1 MAHAWLDSLSEDW
14 VSQPGSDASQL
25 QLPGLCPSRPNSK
38 HADSCDNLTR
48 TSRFNAARGGKPPTP
63 ERSTGALSERSLN
76 DVNVPPSQRTSSR
89 LSRETKASRRG
100 RPFSRSVSTSSSA
113 SVLRNTVQ
121 QKSHSASPSKNL
133 EDVPEWKRRLVYG
146 YLSYGES
153 KDLFSSA
160 ATGLENIFRPPL
172 SPSAEKTMPNE
183 EEGSECVVG
192 NDTTLPS
199 SPPPYPR
206 FIIQQHRQQR
216 QAGMPEQS
224 VNTSSLRQPRGR
236 APKQMNF
243 RPTKNG
249 TGDYSRSDISSAEK
263 TAEPNN
269 TGTHQPSNSSFTSLS
284 AKQRLEAEAEAEA
297 EASRKTSGQS
307 ITRNEGLS
315 PILVPRHN
323 SEGGNISF
331 GAADLPA
338 ERLRNILEDLRR
350 NQRVLDSDPED
361 QPVPGA
367 AVAEGSEKYEDTED
381 YAAEGGFLNLRRG
394 GRSRDGSFRQRP
406 LSPPVVIHT
415 DTSEMLPESSIQAS
429 TPKQMPTIRTERLA
443 SGEGDASPGSPQSPT
458 LPRAPH
464 PSPEKRLQPPPHSS
478 GSPLK
483 LFGPYDTF
491 TNQTLLRR
499 ISQFEDQMADSP
511 SRSVGDDSLS
521 FQTQESPS
529 RHEVK
534 GGFVNGFSPEK
545 APRLSQEQREVPAV
559 VSTFGAGELDG
570 YEFSE
575 DVTVTS
581 SERSRLEDK
590 ENLAPEEDRK
600 SSESIKF
607 HIDRPPSSDGES
619 LIVRRR
625 RQKAVIVNSPRQ
637 RRPASKSSFN
647 LKSSTTLEYVRDLY
661 KLQQTPKR
669 DGSEGKRPRTSPSKD
684 PTPKRRRTLH
694 RSDIAYGLEDG
705 LVNIE
710 TVQTSH
716 RSMQSAIEKKLTD
729 IYRDDMQ
736 QPAIPDRPVSRQD
749 SRPRSPTPSQR
760 PAKPRERQPLAD
772 IGLSLGEVS
781 EDATQ
786 PQEESEILVRD
797 FAVDGSRKSSMRT
810 QDFFDAAEEIMA
822 MIRSKARPKPS
833 LDNIAESEGESDE
846 RRQSADYDETEDSFQ
861 ESTKEPVSR
870 PPSRE
875 RPPLSRMPTR
885 QENPEIVNRLKQ
897 YEEVSDLGDMTYS
910 IQSMGELQEVAQA
923 AHSHDEPSQER
934 RDDDERRR
942 SSAGGPEIIS
952 GLSNVRISRNPSVRE
967 TLDGCVE
974 YPSSASR
981 GSGNTS
987 ARSFPTGS
995 SRGSDSRRLI
1005 GPDAV
1010 TGLIGD
1016 QVGNM
1021 VFDKD
1026 KKIWVKVKTPKP
1038 IVKERSILPS
1048 EDSEEDPFASIPDL
1062 SVDTLKETANLGQI
1076 SGGLYNIDES
1086 SHEDG
1091 SLSQPAGPSTTR
1103 GAHNSK
1109 TISSHIKETFARVK
1123 QNLHETLVEED
1134 EEIEHEITIHE
1145 GRIHESTPS
1154 RRRNLTITFS
1164 SPIASIIRDMTP
1176 HAGGETADEE
1186 PSLLEESTGDI
1197 TAESLKRG
1205 RDGRSSRSASG
1216 RLSKS
1221 RSRSRSQGPPKNLS
1235 AKAQA
1240 FVPRPVSRID
1250 ERDEDSV
1257 EEQVSSAE
1265 RQVSARGESSIVGPE
1280 PQDDHCDSL
1289 SVVVTPAP
1297 PRVAPP
1303 SVTPMIAKYVGTLSL
1318 SPLSEFTM
1326 NHGDQSCAL
1335 EVSYVVGDRYL
1346 VTGDGSRKVM
1356 SKAVRSLVEKITE
1369 VEPFE
1374 PDWDSMRELDISNK
1388 QLTTLHKLDEFCAN
1402 VVTLDA
1408 SNNSISHLDGVPESV
1423 RNLRMTF
1430 NQLSELTAWGHL
1442 MNLQYVDVSNN
1453 QLNSLYP
1460 FKELVHLRNLR
1471 ADNNQIASLDGINL
1485 HDSLQVLR
1493 VRGNLIEKVDFDG
1506 TSLHRLTELD
1516 LEGNQI
1522 SSIQNT
1528 DQLPCLATLNLQHN
1542 WLTSFDPTP
1551 NQPMPSL
1558 RYLKLSDNDLV
1569 TLDLSAYT
1577 SLRLLHADRNQLATI
1592 TGFSRCRRLDS
1603 LSLREQRGEAPLDT
1617 SFLASAYEVRKL
1629 FLSGN
1634 NLSSFT
1640 LPVDFLN
1647 LQYLELANCGLET
1660 LPPDLGQLTPNLR
1673 VLNLNF
1679 NALTH
1684 LAPLRYIPRLKKLL
1698 VAGNRLTDA
1707 AQFAGV
1713 LAGFPHLARLDTR
1726 DNPAT
1731 LGFYPPPVALV
1742 PMVDADAEDERNREA
1757 DDPFALPDVIDAGRD
1772 RKFLGRLDM
1781 GTRMRRRLY
1790 EMVVLERCRRLKML
1804 DGLLVDRDG
1813 VRTRDA
1819 VWDALVSNG
1828 VVASVSVVAEGDGAA
1843 ARGDNDGKN
1852 GNATAEARQTRED
1865 EGGRC
1870 QDPLGRSDED
1880 ER

>member
-14 VSQPGSDASQL
+14 ISQPGSDASQL
-25 QLPGLCPSRPNSK
+25 QLPGLSSSRPGSN
-38 HADSCDNLTR
+38 HADSRDNLTR
-48 TSRFNAARGGKPPTP
+48 ISRFNAAGGRKPPTP

-76 DVNVPPSQRTSSR
+76 DVNIPPSHRTSSR
-89 LSRETKASRRG
+89 PSRETKASRCG
-100 RPFSRSVSTSSSA
+100 RPFSRSVSASSSSA

-133 EDVPEWKRRLVYG
+133 EDIPEWKKRLVYG

-160 ATGLENIFRPPL
+160 ATGLENIFRPPP
-172 SPSAEKTMPNE
+172 SPNADKAMPNE
-183 EEGSECVVG
+183 EEESERVAG

-206 FIIQQHRQQR
+206 FMARRHRQQQR
-216 QAGMPEQS
+216 QVGMPEQS
-224 VNTSSLRQPRGR
+224 VNASSLRQPHGS
-236 APKQMNF
+236 APKHMNF
-243 RPTKNG
+243 RRTKNG
-249 TGDYSRSDISSAEK
+249 TGDYSRSEISSAEK

-269 TGTHQPSNSSFTSLS
+269 TGTQEPCNSSFTSLS

-297 EASRKTSGQS
+297 SRKTSGQS
-307 ITRNEGLS
+307 IIRNEGLS

-331 GAADLPA
+331 GAVDLPA
-338 ERLRNILEDLRR
+338 EQLRNILEDLRR
-350 NQRVLDSDPED
+350 NQRVVDSGSED

-367 AVAEGSEKYEDTED
+367 TVPEGSEKYEDTAD
-381 YAAEGGFLNLRRG
+381 YAAKGGFLNLRRR
-394 GRSRDGSFRQRP
+394 GRSRDGSFRLRP
-406 LSPPVVIHT
+406 QSPPVVINT

-429 TPKQMPTIRTERLA
+429 TPKQMPTVRTERLA
-443 SGEGDASPGSPQSPT
+443 SGEGDADPGSPQSPT

-464 PSPEKRLQPPPHSS
+464 PSPEKRLQPPPNSS

-499 ISQFEDQMADSP
+499 ISQFEDQMAGSP
-511 SRSVGDDSLS
+511 PRSVRDDTLS

-534 GGFVNGFSPEK
+534 GAFVNELRPEK
-545 APRLSQEQREVPAV
+545 APCLSREQREIPAAI
-559 VSTFGAGELDG
+559 SAFGAGELDG

-575 DVTVTS
+575 DITINS
-581 SERSRLEDK
+581 SERSWLEDK

-600 SSESIKF
+600 SSEPIKF
-607 HIDRPPSSDGES
+607 HIDRPHSSDGES
-619 LIVRRR
+619 LVIRRR
-625 RQKAVIVNSPRQ
+625 RQKTVIVNSPRL
-637 RRPASKSSFN
+637 RRAVSKSSFN

-694 RSDIAYGLEDG
+694 QSDIAYGLEDG
-705 LVNIE
+705 LVRIE
-710 TVQTSH
+710 TVQSSH
-716 RSMQSAIEKKLTD
+716 RSMQSAIGKKLTD
-729 IYRDDMQ
+729 IYQDDIQ
-736 QPAIPDRPVSRQD
+736 QLAVPDRPGSRRD
-749 SRPRSPTPSQR
+749 SRPRSPTPNQR

-781 EDATQ
+781 EGATR

-833 LDNIAESEGESDE
+833 LDNIAESEGESAE
-846 RRQSADYDETEDSFQ
+846 RRQSAEYDETEDSFQ

-885 QENPEIVNRLKQ
+885 QENPEIANRLKQ

-910 IQSMGELQEVAQA
+910 MQSMAELQEVAQGA
-923 AHSHDEPSQER
+923 QCHDESSQER
-934 RDDDERRR
+934 TDDDEQRRN
-942 SSAGGPEIIS
+942 SAGGPEIVS
-952 GLSNVRISRNPSVRE
+952 GLSNVRISRNPSLRE
-967 TLDGCVE
+967 TLDGGVE

-1026 KKIWVKVKTPKP
+1026 KKIWVKVKTPKQ
-1038 IVKERSILPS
+1038 IVKERNVLPS

-1062 SVDTLKETANLGQI
+1062 SVDTLKETANLRQIPGQE
-1076 SGGLYNIDES
+1076 LYNIEES
-1086 SHEDG
+1086 FHEDD
-1091 SLSQPAGPSTTR
+1091 SLSQPSAGPSTTR
-1103 GAHNSK
+1103 GTHNSK
-1109 TISSHIKETFARVK
+1109 RISSHIKETFARIK
-1123 QNLHETLVEED
+1123 QSLHETLVEED

-1164 SPIASIIRDMTP
+1164 SPIASIIRDMAP
-1176 HAGGETADEE
+1176 HAGGETTEEE
-1186 PSLLEESTGDI
+1186 PSLLEESTGDV
-1197 TAESLKRG
+1197 TAGSLERG
-1205 RDGRSSRSASG
+1205 RDGRSGRSASG

-1235 AKAQA
+1235 VKAQA

-1250 ERDEDSV
+1250 ERDEDST

-1280 PQDDHCDSL
+1280 PQDARRDSL

-1303 SVTPMIAKYVGTLSL
+1303 SATPMIAKYVGTLSL

-1335 EVSYVVGDRYL
+1335 ELSYVVGDRYL
-1346 VTGDGSRKVM
+1346 VTGNGSRKVM

-1408 SNNSISHLDGVPESV
+1408 SSNSISHLDGVPESV
-1423 RNLRMTF
+1423 RNLRMTC

-1442 MNLQYVDVSNN
+1442 INLQYVDVSNN
-1453 QLNSLYP
+1453 QLNSLHP

-1493 VRGNLIEKVDFDG
+1493 VRGNLIEKIDFDG
-1506 TSLHRLTELD
+1506 TRLHRLTELD

-1522 SSIQNT
+1522 SSIQNI
-1528 DQLPCLATLNLQHN
+1528 DQLPCLATLNLQNN

-1551 NQPMPSL
+1551 NQPIPSL

-1569 TLDLSAYT
+1569 TLDLSACT
-1577 SLRLLHADRNQLATI
+1577 SLRLLHADRNQLATL

-1603 LSLREQRGEAPLDT
+1603 LSLREQRREAPLDT

-1640 LPVDFLN
+1640 MPVDFLN

-1660 LPPDLGQLTPNLR
+1660 LPPNVGQLTPNLR

-1679 NALTH
+1679 NALAD

-1698 VAGNRLTDA
+1698 VVGNRLTDA
-1707 AQFAGV
+1707 AQFTEV
-1713 LAGFPHLARLDTR
+1713 LAGFPHLARLDAR

-1742 PMVDADAEDERNREA
+1742 PVVGGDADDETRREA
-1757 DDPFALPDVIDAGRD
+1757 EDPFALPDVADADRD
-1772 RKFLGRLDM
+1772 RKFLSRLDM

-1790 EMVVLERCRRLKML
+1790 EMVVLERCRRLKVL
-1804 DGLLVDRDG
+1804 DGLLVDRET
-1813 VRTRDA
+1813 VWKRDA
-1819 VWDALVSNG
+1819 VWDALLRSGVVSDAAEGGG
-1828 VVASVSVVAEGDGAA
+1828 VVARDDSDE
-1843 ARGDNDGKN
+1843 KN
-1852 GNATAEARQTRED
+1852 GDAIAEARQTLED

-1870 QDPLGRSDED
+1870 QDPLG
-1880 ER
+1880 

>member
-25 QLPGLCPSRPNSK
+25 QLPGLSSSRPGSK
-38 HADSCDNLTR
+38 HADSRDNLTR
-48 TSRFNAARGGKPPTP
+48 ISRFNDAGGRKPPAP

-76 DVNVPPSQRTSSR
+76 DVNIPPSQRTSSR
-89 LSRETKASRRG
+89 LSREAKASRRG
-100 RPFSRSVSTSSSA
+100 RPFSRSVSASSSA
-113 SVLRNTVQ
+113 SVLRNTIQ

-133 EDVPEWKRRLVYG
+133 EDIPEWKRRLVYG

-172 SPSAEKTMPNE
+172 SPSPDRAMPNE
-183 EEGSECVVG
+183 EGESECVTG

-206 FIIQQHRQQR
+206 FIAQRHRQQR

-224 VNTSSLRQPRGR
+224 VNASSLRQPLGH
-236 APKQMNF
+236 APKQMDF
-243 RPTKNG
+243 RRSKKG
-249 TGDYSRSDISSAEK
+249 TGDYSRSDISSTEK

-269 TGTHQPSNSSFTSLS
+269 TGTHEPSNSSFTSLS
-284 AKQRLEAEAEAEA
+284 AKQRLEAEA

-315 PILVPRHN
+315 PILVPRHD
-323 SEGGNISF
+323 SEGGSISF

-338 ERLRNILEDLRR
+338 EKLRNILEDLRR
-350 NQRVLDSDPED
+350 NQRILDSGPED

-367 AVAEGSEKYEDTED
+367 TVTEGSEKYEDTED
-381 YAAEGGFLNLRRG
+381 YAAKGGFLSLRKG

-406 LSPPVVIHT
+406 LSPPVAINT

-443 SGEGDASPGSPQSPT
+443 SGEGYAGPGSPQSPA

-464 PSPEKRLQPPPHSS
+464 PSPEKRLQPPPNSS

-529 RHEVK
+529 MHEVK
-534 GGFVNGFSPEK
+534 GDFVTELSPEK
-545 APRLSQEQREVPAV
+545 APRLSQEQREIPAA

-570 YEFSE
+570 YEFS
-575 DVTVTS
+575 DDITLNS
-581 SERSRLEDK
+581 NERSGLEDK
-590 ENLAPEEDRK
+590 ENVAPEEDRK
-600 SSESIKF
+600 SSDPIKF
-607 HIDRPPSSDGES
+607 HIDRPNSSDGES
-619 LIVRRR
+619 LVVRRR
-625 RQKAVIVNSPRQ
+625 RQKVVMVNSPRQ
-637 RRPASKSSFN
+637 RRPVSKSSFN
-647 LKSSTTLEYVRDLY
+647 LKSSSTLEYVRDLY

-705 LVNIE
+705 LVNTE
-710 TVQTSH
+710 TVQSSH
-716 RSMQSAIEKKLTD
+716 RSMQSAIGKKLAD
-729 IYRDDMQ
+729 IYQDDMQ
-736 QPAIPDRPVSRQD
+736 QLAIADQPVSRRD
-749 SRPRSPTPSQR
+749 SRPRSPTPNQR

-772 IGLSLGEVS
+772 IGLTLGEVS
-781 EDATQ
+781 EGATQ
-786 PQEESEILVRD
+786 PQKESEILVRD

-833 LDNIAESEGESDE
+833 LDNIAESEGESAE
-846 RRQSADYDETEDSFQ
+846 RRQSAEYDETEDSFQ
-861 ESTKEPVSR
+861 DSTKEPVSR
-870 PPSRE
+870 PPSRG
-875 RPPLSRMPTR
+875 RPPLSRMPNR
-885 QENPEIVNRLKQ
+885 QENPDIVNRLKQ
-897 YEEVSDLGDMTYS
+897 YEEVSDLGDITYS
-910 IQSMGELQEVAQA
+910 MQSMGELQEVAQG
-923 AHSHDEPSQER
+923 AHDRDEPSQECS
-934 RDDDERRR
+934 DDDERRR
-942 SSAGGPEIIS
+942 SSVGGPEVIS
-952 GLSNVRISRNPSVRE
+952 DLSNVRISRNPSLRE
-967 TLDGCVE
+967 TMDGGVE
-974 YPSSASR
+974 YPSSVSR

-987 ARSFPTGS
+987 ARSFPTGT

-1038 IVKERSILPS
+1038 IVKERNILPS

-1062 SVDTLKETANLGQI
+1062 SVDTLRETANLGQI
-1076 SGGLYNIDES
+1076 PGRGLYDIEES

-1091 SLSQPAGPSTTR
+1091 SLNRSSTGPSTTR
-1103 GAHNSK
+1103 GAHKSK
-1109 TISSHIKETFARVK
+1109 SISNHIKETFARVK

-1134 EEIEHEITIHE
+1134 EEIEHEISIHE

-1164 SPIASIIRDMTP
+1164 SPIASIIRDMKR
-1176 HAGGETADEE
+1176 HAGGETTEEE
-1186 PSLLEESTGDI
+1186 PSFLEESTGDI

-1216 RLSKS
+1216 GLSKS

-1250 ERDEDSV
+1250 ERDEDSA

-1280 PQDDHCDSL
+1280 PQDNRRDSL

-1297 PRVAPP
+1297 SRVAPP
-1303 SVTPMIAKYVGTLSL
+1303 SGTPMIAKYVGTLSL

-1408 SNNSISHLDGVPESV
+1408 SNNSISHLDGVPGSV
-1423 RNLRMTF
+1423 RNLRMTC

-1506 TSLHRLTELD
+1506 TRLRRLTELD

-1522 SSIQNT
+1522 SSIQNV

-1634 NLSSFT
+1634 NLSSFA

-1660 LPPDLGQLTPNLR
+1660 LPPDVGQLTPNLR

-1707 AQFAGV
+1707 AQFTEV
-1713 LAGFPHLARLDTR
+1713 LAGFPHLARLDAR

-1742 PMVDADAEDERNREA
+1742 PVVDADTDDERNREA
-1757 DDPFALPDVIDAGRD
+1757 EDPFALPDVADADRD
-1772 RKFLGRLDM
+1772 RKFLSRLDM

-1790 EMVVLERCRRLKML
+1790 EIVVLERCRRLRML

-1813 VRTRDA
+1813 VRKRDA
-1819 VWDALVSNG
+1819 VWDALVTSG
-1828 VVASVSVVAEGDGAA
+1828 VVASVSVVAEGAGVVAG
-1843 ARGDNDGKN
+1843 GDSDEKN
-1852 GNATAEARQTRED
+1852 GDARTEARQIRED
-1865 EGGRC
+1865 EGDRC
-1870 QDPLGRSDED
+1870 QDPLGLSEED